1 MFART
6 KAFNRTKRGL
16 LWLHRDRLNRG
27 TSRLVQRGVEFFE
40 RPAPGFES
48 KQYEDDTGERIPSGE
63 VNHRRLDRRDCR
75 LRTDHI
81 RRANDQRQPERS
93 EDLTKIAD
101 AKTETHAARPKS

>member
-1 MFART
+1 MFPRT
-6 KAFNRTKRGL
+6 KASHGTKRGL

-40 RPAPGFES
+40 RPAPGFEA
-48 KQYEDDTGERIPSGE
+48 KQYEDDSGKRVPSGE
-63 VNHRRLDRRDCR
+63 VNHRRLDRGDRR

-81 RRANDQRQPERS
+81 RRADDQRQPERS

-101 AKTETHAARPKS
+101 AKTETHAACPKS